1 MVFPKCTETAVSR
14 VDSKEPSGLQKPHGP
29 LCSVTVCGS
38 VHTYV
43 YRCVFMCVC
52 VNACGSVSVWMWAHV
67 FTDVCPGGS
76 VHMCT
81 QTCACVSISVGV
93 CTGVCWHVHVCACL
107 HVCTDVHPCGCVHR
121 CGGCPAVEGP
131 RREGP
136 ETCHSLISSELLH
149 SVTSHI

>member
-29 LCSVTVCGS
+29 LCSVTVCVS

-67 FTDVCPGGS
+67 CTDVCPGGY

-81 QTCACVSISVGV
+81 QTCACVSTVWVCAQGCAGMFTCVHVCKCAQMCIRVGV
-93 CTGVCWHVHVCACL
+93 CTGVVGVLQWR
-107 HVCTDVHPCGCVHR
+107 D
-121 CGGCPAVEGP
+121 
-131 RREGP
+131 REGKDP
-136 ETCHSLISSELLH
+136 SKCHSLNSSELLH
-149 SVTSHI
+149 SVISHI